1 MDLKVGTKELEKI
14 LNRLEPLEKL
24 KSSLYEFQTLIKSI
38 MRVKSINGT
47 SQNVCRCGRWLQ
59 H

>member
-1 MDLKVGTKELEKI
+1 MDLRVGTKELGKI

-24 KSSLYEFQTLIKSI
+24 KSSLYEFQTFIKSI

-47 SQNVCRCGRWLQ
+47 SQNVCRCGSWLQ